1 MENRW
6 YPDKEKPIFQT
17 NYLKGVFEIDN
28 QRQLPLRVAIQLH
41 SNQLISNFDFKEF
54 YVWLEIIKNSISF
67 FRGTERDQNFE
78 NLLRPKINQSTANE
92 YMSKIRHKKS
102 KSEPPLKFNYTNK
115 PCIEFCLEAKAGFQ
129 IVMALWVITYGEP
142 IIEHQFESL
151 WKLYGCQLQL
161 NSTDSVILLTLN
173 SVNVAHHKQTD
184 TQVAFQYRWFVVTL
198 SV

>member
-1 MENRW
+1 MVEPRW
-6 YPDKEKPIFQT
+6 NPYKEKPIFQT

-67 FRGTERDQNFE
+67 FRGMERDQNFE
-78 NLLRPKINQSTANE
+78 NLLRPKINQSTAND

-115 PCIEFCLEAKAGFQ
+115 PCIEFCLEAKVGFQ
-129 IVMALWVITYGEP
+129 I
-142 IIEHQFESL
+142 SL
-151 WKLYGCQLQL
+151 KSL
-161 NSTDSVILLTLN
+161 
-173 SVNVAHHKQTD
+173 
-184 TQVAFQYRWFVVTL
+184 
-198 SV
+198 

>member
-1 MENRW
+1 MVFLSFLSGMMRHMAQLLNKNW
-6 YPDKEKPIFQT
+6 LNPDKEKPIFQT

-67 FRGTERDQNFE
+67 FRGMERDQNFE

-115 PCIEFCLEAKAGFQ
+115 PCIEFCLEAKVGFQ
-129 IVMALWVITYGEP
+129 IVMEL
-142 IIEHQFESL
+142 
-151 WKLYGCQLQL
+151 
-161 NSTDSVILLTLN
+161 
-173 SVNVAHHKQTD
+173 
-184 TQVAFQYRWFVVTL
+184 
-198 SV
+198 